1 MLLGGRCVTLRFCSV
16 MSSQKMGVD
25 GFAVLRLRVSRWVE
39 VLAWEMKRIRV
50 PNLLFC
56 NAYSNTNLSKTF
68 RLDSIY
74 SACESIGVQPGHYD
88 KLSLA
93 KNHQL
98 TSTLEHGSS
107 RVLYSRLR
115 LQSANLQRRMNRIV
129 GGGFLALKWEKE
141 TRWNREKRKVH
152 AMPTQ
157 WKMVKHS

>member
-1 MLLGGRCVTLRFCSV
+1 
-16 MSSQKMGVD
+16 
-25 GFAVLRLRVSRWVE
+25 
-39 VLAWEMKRIRV
+39 MKRIRV

-98 TSTLEHGSS
+98 TSALFSIQP
-107 RVLYSRLR
+107 RVFYILPKRDCIVCQFATQNESHCGWRLLSPQMR
-115 LQSANLQRRMNRIV
+115 ERNEKSERQR
-129 GGGFLALKWEKE
+129 KEKFI
-141 TRWNREKRKVH
+141 
-152 AMPTQ
+152 MPTQ
-157 WKMVKHS
+157 WKMVKIHRPARLKMSQGPE

>member
-98 TSTLEHGSS
+98 TSALFSIQP
-107 RVLYSRLR
+107 RVFYILL
-115 LQSANLQRRMNRIV
+115 LLDRIV
-129 GGGFLALKWEKE
+129 CQFATQNESHCGWRLLSPQMRERNEIA
-141 TRWNREKRKVH
+141 EKRKVH
-152 AMPTQ
+152 HANSVENGQ
-157 WKMVKHS
+157 NS